1 MNREA
6 STEQGGLFSKV
17 VKFVTNPT
25 THWSDLETMSTQ
37 EGDEDSESR
46 MMLREMIERK
56 RQNDFVRNREF
67 DMLRKLRRQQQAS
80 GGIKSQFPAAAAPA
94 PAAGAPAPTDHLN
107 ADERERTLKKI
118 NELEAQ
124 MVSSSW
130 SRKRP
135 RPAPAAPTQVAD
147 KNFERTQQLRER
159 AAAEAGNAPL
169 PKQPKRPAAAPNFAP
184 TEPVQRIQP
193 VAPQAAA
200 PEQPAAPTPQPTA
213 PMTPTKEAALQ
224 ATSPIAVFEGT
235 DDFQVE
241 VLAEARQNPE
251 VEEAAIRF
259 ANGDVEGAEQGL
271 LALIGEG
278 GEHQDEVDTWLTLFD
293 LYRASGEQLKFDE
306 LSVQFAGRFGR
317 SAPQWSRG
325 ANGGPAIPKKITA
338 PAPTPTGQV
347 HWTCPSALGAQSLAT
362 LNASIARAASPWR
375 IDWRYLKSIDPVT
388 LPALTEIF
396 NRWADT
402 DGRFK
407 FLGTDVLLQL
417 LEENAPTENRDVDPQ
432 WWKTHLALLRVLD
445 EMDEFDMVALNYC
458 ITYEVSPP
466 PWMPPK
472 CKYSPMDEEGQTLLP
487 NDFGEEAVA
496 SSGGISSSRVPF
508 QDTRPTA
515 APTRLPDDDGIVRAE
530 LEGELL
536 ISAAD
541 VLAPL
546 AALTAKQ
553 AFAIDCRHLQRV
565 DFGAAGDLLN
575 WAMTLHSGGHM
586 VTFHSV
592 NRIVAAFFGVVGL
605 NQAARITLRR
615 D

>member
-1 MNREA
+1 
-6 STEQGGLFSKV
+6 T
-17 VKFVTNPT
+17 
-25 THWSDLETMSTQ
+25 
-37 EGDEDSESR
+37 
-46 MMLREMIERK
+46 
-56 RQNDFVRNREF
+56 
-67 DMLRKLRRQQQAS
+67 
-80 GGIKSQFPAAAAPA
+80 AAP
-94 PAAGAPAPTDHLN
+94 PAAGYVISGHLN
-107 ADERERTLKKI
+107 ADERQRTLKKI

-124 MVSSSW
+124 MVSPSW

-135 RPAPAAPTQVAD
+135 PKAAAQSPAGGSGFVA
-147 KNFERTQQLRER
+147 TQQLREQ
-159 AAAEAGNAPL
+159 AAAEAGNAPM
-169 PKQPKRPAAAPNFAP
+169 PKPAKAKPAPNFAP
-184 TEPVQRIQP
+184 TEPVQRAP
-193 VAPQAAA
+193 APQPA
-200 PEQPAAPTPQPTA
+200 PQPAPKPAPAPKPVPQPAPTPA
-213 PMTPTKEAALQ
+213 PVMPSKEAALQ

-259 ANGDVEGAEQGL
+259 ANGDVDGAEQGL
-271 LALIGEG
+271 LALIGDG
-278 GEHQDEVDTWLTLFD
+278 GEHQDVVDTWLTLFD

-306 LSVQFAGRFGR
+306 LSIQFAGRFGR
-317 SAPQWSRG
+317 SAPQWMRG
-325 ANGGPAIPKKITA
+325 VEGGAAAAIPKKITA
-338 PAPTPTGQV
+338 AAPTPSGHV

-362 LNASIARAASPWR
+362 LNASISRAASPWR
-375 IDWRYLKSIDPVT
+375 IDWRYLKSIDPLT

-432 WWKTHLALLRVLD
+432 WWKVHLALLRVLD

-472 CKYSPMDEEGQTLLP
+472 CRYSPMDEEGQTLLP
-487 NDFGEEAVA
+487 NDFGDEAL
-496 SSGGISSSRVPF
+496 SSALSGSRMSF

-515 APTRLPDDDGIVRAE
+515 APTRMPDEDGVVRAE

-546 AALTAKQ
+546 VAQTTAQ

-575 WAMTLHSGGHM
+575 WAMTLHSGGHS
-586 VTFHSV
+586 VTFQSV

>member
-6 STEQGGLFSKV
+6 STEAQGGLFSKV

-37 EGDEDSESR
+37 DDGEDTESR
-46 MMLREMIERK
+46 LMLREMIERK

-67 DMLRKLRRQQQAS
+67 DMLRKLRRQKSS
-80 GGIKSQFPAAAAPA
+80 GEATDMPPPA
-94 PAAGAPAPTDHLN
+94 GYVVSGHLN
-107 ADERERTLKKI
+107 ADERQRTLKKI

-124 MVSSSW
+124 MVSPSW

-135 RPAPAAPTQVAD
+135 PKAAAQQPAGGSGFIA
-147 KNFERTQQLRER
+147 TQQLREQ
-159 AAAEAGNAPL
+159 AAAESGAVNQPAAPA
-169 PKQPKRPAAAPNFAP
+169 PRPAQPAPNFAP
-184 TEPVQRIQP
+184 TEPVQR
-193 VAPQAAA
+193 AA
-200 PEQPAAPTPQPTA
+200 PPQPAAPAPQPAPKPAPQPASAPA

-259 ANGDVEGAEQGL
+259 ANGDVDGAEQGL

-278 GEHQDEVDTWLTLFD
+278 GEHQNEVDTWLTLFD

-306 LSVQFAGRFGR
+306 LSVQFAARFGR
-317 SAPQWSRG
+317 SAPQWMRG
-325 ANGGPAIPKKITA
+325 VEGGAAAAIPKKITA
-338 PAPTPTGQV
+338 PAPTPSGHV

-362 LNASIARAASPWR
+362 LNASISRAASPWR
-375 IDWRYLKSIDPVT
+375 IDWRYLKSIDPAT

-417 LEENAPTENRDVDPQ
+417 LEESAPTENRDVDPQ
-432 WWKTHLALLRVLD
+432 WWKVHLALLRVLD

-472 CKYSPMDEEGQTLLP
+472 CRYSPMDEEGQTLLP
-487 NDFGEEAVA
+487 NDFGDEAA
-496 SSGGISSSRVPF
+496 SGGIGSSRMSF
-508 QDTRPTA
+508 QDTRPSV
-515 APTRLPDDDGIVRAE
+515 APTRMPDEDGVVRAE

-546 AALTAKQ
+546 VAQTTAQ

-575 WAMTLHSGGHM
+575 WAMTLHSGGHS
-586 VTFHSV
+586 VTFQSV

>member
-1 MNREA
+1 
-6 STEQGGLFSKV
+6 
-17 VKFVTNPT
+17 
-25 THWSDLETMSTQ
+25 
-37 EGDEDSESR
+37 
-46 MMLREMIERK
+46 
-56 RQNDFVRNREF
+56 
-67 DMLRKLRRQQQAS
+67 
-80 GGIKSQFPAAAAPA
+80 
-94 PAAGAPAPTDHLN
+94 
-107 ADERERTLKKI
+107 
-118 NELEAQ
+118 
-124 MVSSSW
+124 
-130 SRKRP
+130 
-135 RPAPAAPTQVAD
+135 
-147 KNFERTQQLRER
+147 
-159 AAAEAGNAPL
+159 
-169 PKQPKRPAAAPNFAP
+169 
-184 TEPVQRIQP
+184 
-193 VAPQAAA
+193 
-200 PEQPAAPTPQPTA
+200 
-213 PMTPTKEAALQ
+213 
-224 ATSPIAVFEGT
+224 
-235 DDFQVE
+235 
-241 VLAEARQNPE
+241 
-251 VEEAAIRF
+251 
-259 ANGDVEGAEQGL
+259 DVEGAEQGL

-325 ANGGPAIPKKITA
+325 TDGGPAIPKKITA
-338 PAPTPTGQV
+338 PAPTPSGQV

-362 LNASIARAASPWR
+362 LNAAIARAASPWR
-375 IDWRYLKSIDPVT
+375 IDWRYLKSIDPAT

-407 FLGTDVLLQL
+407 FLGTDTLLQL
-417 LEENAPTENRDVDPQ
+417 LEENAPTEDRDVDPQ

-487 NDFGEEAVA
+487 NDFGEEAAA
-496 SSGGISSSRVPF
+496 SSGGLSSSRVPF

-546 AALTAKQ
+546 AALTARQ

-575 WAMTLHSGGHM
+575 WAMTLHSGGHS

>member
-6 STEQGGLFSKV
+6 STEAQGGLFSKV

-25 THWSDLETMSTQ
+25 THWSDLEAMSTQ
-37 EGDEDSESR
+37 EGDEDTESR
-46 MMLREMIERK
+46 LMLREMIERK

-67 DMLRKLRRQQQAS
+67 DMLRKLRRQKSS
-80 GGIKSQFPAAAAPA
+80 GEATDMPPPA
-94 PAAGAPAPTDHLN
+94 GYVVSGHLN
-107 ADERERTLKKI
+107 ADERQRTLKKI

-124 MVSSSW
+124 MVSPSW

-135 RPAPAAPTQVAD
+135 PKAAAQPPAGDSGYIA
-147 KNFERTQQLRER
+147 TQQLREQ
-159 AAAEAGNAPL
+159 AAAESGAVN
-169 PKQPKRPAAAPNFAP
+169 QPAAPAPRPAPNFVP
-184 TEPVQRIQP
+184 TEPVQR
-193 VAPQAAA
+193 AA
-200 PEQPAAPTPQPTA
+200 PAQPAAPAPQPAAAPAPQPASAPA
-213 PMTPTKEAALQ
+213 PMTPTMEAALQ

-259 ANGDVEGAEQGL
+259 ANGDVDGAEQGL
-271 LALIGEG
+271 LALIGDG
-278 GEHQDEVDTWLTLFD
+278 GEHQDVVDTWLTLFD

-306 LSVQFAGRFGR
+306 LSIQFAARFGR
-317 SAPQWSRG
+317 SAPQWMRG
-325 ANGGPAIPKKITA
+325 VEGGAAPAIPKKITA
-338 PAPTPTGQV
+338 AAPTPSGHV

-362 LNASIARAASPWR
+362 LNASISRAESPWR
-375 IDWRYLKSIDPVT
+375 IDWRYLKSIDPAT
-388 LPALTEIF
+388 LSTLTEIF

-417 LEENAPTENRDVDPQ
+417 LEESAPTENRDVDPQ
-432 WWKTHLALLRVLD
+432 WWKVHLALLRVLD

-472 CKYSPMDEEGQTLLP
+472 CRYSPMDEEGQTLLP
-487 NDFGEEAVA
+487 NDFGDEAL
-496 SSGGISSSRVPF
+496 SSALSGSRMSF

-515 APTRLPDDDGIVRAE
+515 APTRMPDEDGIVRAE

-546 AALTAKQ
+546 VAQTTAQ

-575 WAMTLHSGGHM
+575 WAMTLHSGGHS
-586 VTFHSV
+586 VTFQSV